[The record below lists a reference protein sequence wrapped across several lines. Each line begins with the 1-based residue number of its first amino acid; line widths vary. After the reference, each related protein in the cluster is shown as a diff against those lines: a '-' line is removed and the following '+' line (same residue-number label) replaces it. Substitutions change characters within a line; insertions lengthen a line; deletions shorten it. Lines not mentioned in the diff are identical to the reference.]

1 MLPIRPVPVN
11 NSRARRDRIQRHGTP
26 SAGTACDPA
35 EAAGSGRA
43 DKAPSPAA
51 RAAFSASCFENSC
64 GHPPPG
70 WVGSS
75 NKPLLCKTGQSR
87 SFLPEP
93 GAPRR
98 RAGPRAER
106 RPRPRRRG
114 GSGTSLPPGGGT
126 AASARGAPPPAPG
139 PRRKRRPAMGRP
151 WGRWLLPL
159 GLLQLLG
166 GPAAGACP
174 CQDPRLCHPVTG
186 TGGFEV
192 RGSRRLSARP
202 GGSGRP
208 GRAARERRGAAGRR
222 GRPVPGRPARLAGC

>member
-114 GSGTSLPPGGGT
+114 GSGTSLPPSRRAGAQRRLPG
-126 AASARGAPPPAPG
+126 ALRRRRPARGGSGDPPWGGRGAGGCCRSASCSCWAAPPPVRAPARTRGSATPSRAPAASRCAG
-139 PRRKRRPAMGRP
+139 PGGFRP
-151 WGRWLLPL
+151 
-159 GLLQLLG
+159 
-166 GPAAGACP
+166 GPAA
-174 CQDPRLCHPVTG
+174 L
-186 TGGFEV
+186 GG
-192 RGSRRLSARP
+192 RG
-202 GGSGRP
+202 GRP
-208 GRAARERRGAAGRR
+208 GRGAALPAGGEGRCR
-222 GRPVPGRPARLAGC
+222 GGPRG